1 MKPVIKWMAIPVL
14 AAGLLAP
21 AHLTLAQDSSS
32 SPDAKDAT
40 KTAAKDV
47 GKGTRTAADKTADGT
62 KNVAKETAKG
72 TKAAAKGTVKG
83 TKAVGKDVGK
93 GTKKV
98 FHGNTGTADDS
109 ASSKPKPPSQ

>member
-1 MKPVIKWMAIPVL
+1 MKPIIKWMAIPVL

-40 KTAAKDV
+40 K
-47 GKGTRTAADKTADGT
+47 
-62 KNVAKETAKG
+62 
-72 TKAAAKGTVKG
+72 AAA
-83 TKAVGKDVGK
+83 KDVGK

>member
-1 MKPVIKWMAIPVL
+1 
-14 AAGLLAP
+14 
-21 AHLTLAQDSSS
+21 
-32 SPDAKDAT
+32 
-40 KTAAKDV
+40 
-47 GKGTRTAADKTADGT
+47 
-62 KNVAKETAKG
+62 VAKETAKV

>member
-40 KTAAKDV
+40 K
-47 GKGTRTAADKTADGT
+47 
-62 KNVAKETAKG
+62 
-72 TKAAAKGTVKG
+72 AAAKGTVKG
-83 TKAVGKDVGK
+83 TKAVGKEVGK